1 MSYAVSEE
9 LAEISYD
16 TIIVCKRQFVTKL
29 DYYLK
34 YKVYNGDVIS
44 MREEAI
50 KRGSWVAVMIVG
62 QTKTSFLLM
71 VRAIGTKRTSNK
83 FEANNDAATGSFVSS
98 FFHLARSFVLVN
110 NLF

>member
-16 TIIVCKRQFVTKL
+16 TLIVCKRQFVTKL

-44 MREEAI
+44 MREETI
-50 KRGSWVAVMIVG
+50 KRGSWVAVMIVAE
-62 QTKTSFLLM
+62 TKTSFLLM
-71 VRAIGTKRTSNK
+71 VRAIETEGTSK
-83 FEANNDAATGSFVSS
+83 NN
-98 FFHLARSFVLVN
+98 HC
-110 NLF
+110 NLD